1 MILFTQES
9 GCDRGSAALPS
20 LCTGAAAF
28 MSVMRREAS
37 ISSRL
42 GAKG

>member
-1 MILFTQES
+1 MILFSQES
-9 GCDRGSAALPS
+9 GRDRGSAALPS
-20 LCTGAAAF
+20 LCTGVAAF